1 MPIMYK
7 RH

>member
-1 MPIMYK
+1 MYK